1 LSFEGVK
8 QVESPSI
15 SLNEL
20 FNDNSVGTV
29 DNNNNQALNVIDFVQ
44 ETNVVQQNDATI
56 VQDDGSIVRIRRPKS
71 KKRKSKKLVQTEG
84 GNIVV
89 VDSTDN
95 TNKNPAII
103 DENTLGSFVA
113 GSVSGDSII
122 LDNQIIDGNSVNLD
136 QASVNNELVL
146 NGINE
151 ALNLIDDKANGLQTN
166 QALVQND
173 GSVVRIRRPKM
184 KKRKNRKLVQTES
197 GDLVIIDENTNNG
210 MPGSNNQESIV
221 VT

>member
-1 LSFEGVK
+1 MSFEGVK